1 MFAYP
6 MEIATDMYVSKVG
19 GFSPELEKNEIG
31 INIEAIYS
39 NTSIIANE
47 TYAKIRFLGESAKP
61 FFFRKSYRVI
71 GLEPNMEGFECSQ
84 NGEVVFSESLA
95 KTLGRYVGK
104 EVIINTVETFRLNLD
119 VISLVKKCLESQR
132 GEKRRF

>member
-6 MEIATDMYVSKVG
+6 IEVATDLYVSKVG

-31 INIEAIYS
+31 INIDAIYS

-47 TYAKIRFLGESAKP
+47 TYAKIRFLGERAKP
-61 FFFRKSYRVI
+61 FFFRESYRVI
-71 GLEPNMEGFECSQ
+71 GLEPNMEGFEYSQ

-95 KTLGRYVGK
+95 NSLGTYIGK
-104 EVIINTVETFRLNLD
+104 DVIINTVETFRLNID
-119 VISLVKKCLESQR
+119 IITLVKKCLESQR
-132 GEKRRF
+132 GEKRRL